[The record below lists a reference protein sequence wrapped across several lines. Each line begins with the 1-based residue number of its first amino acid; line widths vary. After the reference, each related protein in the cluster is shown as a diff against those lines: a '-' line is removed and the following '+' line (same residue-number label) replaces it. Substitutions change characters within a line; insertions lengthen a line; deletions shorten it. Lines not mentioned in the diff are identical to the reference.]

1 MVEVE
6 VEELAVVV
14 EDELEDVLELEARVE
29 DGKDDDE
36 LTVED
41 EAGGGAT
48 YSQG

>member
-41 EAGGGAT
+41 EAGVGAT
-48 YSQG
+48 YSQV